1 MVNGRFAAVF
11 AVLFGLVMVLDRDDK
26 ENHEEMKKRVE

>member
-11 AVLFGLVMVLDRDDK
+11 AVLFGLVMVMDADDTGAK
-26 ENHEEMKKRVE
+26 EQE